1 MGEYIIIG
9 GAGFIG
15 CNLARRLVDS
25 GQRVV
30 VFDNA
35 SRAGVEHNLAWLR
48 SRGGYTL
55 VRGDMRHRKDVDALF
70 AAHPKPAAVFH
81 LAAQVAVTTS
91 VRDPRLDFEINA
103 LGTFNVLEAVRQQC
117 DPRAYPTV
125 VYSSTN
131 KVYGG
136 LEALGTRDNGERY
149 EYCDVRGVIEEHV
162 LDFHSPY
169 GCSKGAADQY
179 VRDYYRIYGIPTVV
193 LRQSCIYGPQQFG
206 NEDQGW
212 VAHFARAALLGEPL
226 TIYGDGKQ
234 VRDLLYIDDLVEC
247 YLRCHERIDAAAGEV
262 YNVGGGPEFQASLRE
277 VMRILEEHFQTKLHC
292 SYADWRPG
300 DQRCYVSDLS
310 KITGAMGWQPQVDP
324 RTGIGRL
331 CEWMRSQRHLLE
343 PAA

>member
-35 SRAGVEHNLAWLR
+35 SRAGVEHNVAWLR
-48 SRGGYTL
+48 SQGVYTL
-55 VRGDMRHRKDVDALF
+55 VRGDLRQRKDVEELF
-70 AAHPKPAAVFH
+70 AAHRQPAAVFH

-91 VRDPRLDFEINA
+91 VRDPRLDFEVNA
-103 LGTFNVLEAVRQQC
+103 LGTLNMLEAVRQHC
-117 DPRAYPTV
+117 DPHAYPTV

-136 LEALGTRDNGERY
+136 LEALKTRDNGERY
-149 EYCDVRGVIEEHV
+149 EYCDVRGVSEENV

-179 VRDYYRIYGIPTVV
+179 VRDYQRIYGIPTVV

-212 VAHFARAALLGEPL
+212 VAHFARAALLDKPL

-234 VRDLLYIDDLVEC
+234 VRDLLYIDDLVDC
-247 YLRCHERIDAAAGEV
+247 FLRCHERIDTAAGEI

-277 VMRILEEHFQTKLHC
+277 VIRILEGHFQTKLRC
-292 SYADWRPG
+292 SFADWRPG

-310 KITGAMGWQPQVDP
+310 KIGGAIGWQPRVDP
-324 RTGIGRL
+324 PTGIGRL
-331 CEWMRSQRHLLE
+331 CDWMQSQRQLLE
-343 PAA
+343 TAA